1 MDSASLINLRLAT
14 TVKRGPPQAALFLV
28 VCRNNNQGILLL
40 IASFRVRQWLALLA
54 AGVLAGP
61 IFASQWVE
69 VGTSGVSTDKVM
81 VDADSI
87 QKIDEFKVADIMTVY
102 AAPRTNVHNFTLD
115 RHVQKTAF
123 NCAKR
128 SFIGIQTFGYLDGK
142 QVASSPEAADWRI
155 KLIPMNGDPMSKR
168 IYTLVCAAN
177 ATPGTPAQSKPTGS
191 TGSGIIVD
199 DTGDVLTNNHVV
211 KNCKSITVK
220 AIGSDALTAT
230 VNAVDPKNDLAI
242 LRTAYGE
249 SIGTPARF
257 RSQSKPAR
265 LGEEIGVI
273 GYPLTGFLSAEPKA
287 TFGQISS
294 VAGYNN
300 DYTLL
305 QISAPVQPGNSG
317 GPVLDASGL
326 VIGVVVSQASL
337 ALASIV
343 GNVPQNVNFAIRGE
357 LTQIFLAARGIKVAT
372 SARQQTMPTEAI
384 AAAGQKSTVFVVCKF
399 Q

>member
-1 MDSASLINLRLAT
+1 LI
-14 TVKRGPPQAALFLV
+14 P
-28 VCRNNNQGILLL
+28 
-40 IASFRVRQWLALLA
+40 SFRARQWLALLA
-54 AGVLAGP
+54 IGALAGP
-61 IFASQWVE
+61 IFASQWLD
-69 VGTSGVSTDKVM
+69 VGSNGVSTDKVM

-87 QKIDEFKVADIMTVY
+87 QKIDEFKVADIMTVL
-102 AAPRTNVHNFTLD
+102 AAPSTNANKITYD
-115 RHVQKTAF
+115 RRVQKTAF
-123 NCAKR
+123 DCVKR
-128 SFIGIQTFGYLDGK
+128 SFIGIQTIGYLDGK
-142 QVASSPEAADWRI
+142 RVGSSPEVTDWRI
-155 KLIPMNGDPMSKR
+155 KLIPMKSDPMSNR
-168 IYTLVCAAN
+168 VYTLVCAAN
-177 ATPGTPAQSKPTGS
+177 AVPGTPARPKPTGS

-199 DTGDVLTNNHVV
+199 EAGDVLTNNHVV

-220 AIGSDALTAT
+220 AIGSSALAAT
-230 VNAVDPKNDLAI
+230 VSAVDPKNDLAL
-242 LRTAYGE
+242 LRTSYGE
-249 SIGTPARF
+249 LIGTPARF
-257 RSQSKPAR
+257 RSQSKPAK

-357 LTQIFLAARGIKVAT
+357 LGQIFLAARGINVAT
-372 SARQQTMPTEAI
+372 SARQQLMPTEAI
-384 AAAGQKSTVFVVCKF
+384 AAAGQKSTVLVVCKF
-399 Q
+399 E

>member
-1 MDSASLINLRLAT
+1 
-14 TVKRGPPQAALFLV
+14 
-28 VCRNNNQGILLL
+28 
-40 IASFRVRQWLALLA
+40 
-54 AGVLAGP
+54 
-61 IFASQWVE
+61 
-69 VGTSGVSTDKVM
+69 
-81 VDADSI
+81 
-87 QKIDEFKVADIMTVY
+87 
-102 AAPRTNVHNFTLD
+102 
-115 RHVQKTAF
+115 
-123 NCAKR
+123 
-128 SFIGIQTFGYLDGK
+128 
-142 QVASSPEAADWRI
+142 
-155 KLIPMNGDPMSKR
+155 MNGDPMSDR

-177 ATPGTPAQSKPTGS
+177 AAPGTPAPSKPTGS

-199 DTGDVLTNNHVV
+199 DAGHVLTNNHVV

-220 AIGSDALTAT
+220 AIGSDALAAT

-249 SIGTPARF
+249 PIGTPARF

-265 LGEEIGVI
+265 LGEETGVI

-343 GNVPQNVNFAIRGE
+343 GNAPQNVNFAIIQIPLHFFNRLRIEFEAALASRPNTAHDSHSLQHSKMFGDRLPSQLRSCGQLRDRIGLTTRELSQQQQAGLIAERGE
-357 LTQIFLAARGIKVAT
+357 DGRARLPFGDRAT
-372 SARQQTMPTEAI
+372 MTF
-384 AAAGQKSTVFVVCKF
+384 G
-399 Q
+399 